1 MKKLFTLSFIALGMI
16 ALQSSVNFS
25 SVPPTGYTGASG
37 DYCNSCHSSFA
48 LNSGGG
54 GVSISGLPTSNYVP
68 NQQYTFSLT
77 INHGTADRR
86 RWGFSIAAVNGNGNS
101 VGSFSSANSN
111 AATNGTELS
120 HNNAVSTGDANTYT
134 YNNLRWTAPA
144 TANQAV
150 TFYYVGNAGNA
161 AGGSSGDYIY
171 SGTSAIALPITL
183 ASFDAIVKGETVGLR
198 WKTSNEING
207 DYFLIEKSDNGQH
220 FYNIG
225 KVIANGNTTTTS
237 SYSFTDAKPSF
248 FERDIFYRLQL
259 VDKDGTRKL
268 SNTVKVRL
276 AATETQLI
284 KVYPTITTRNSTV
297 IADIKTERNRTI
309 DIQFIDNTGKVL
321 ATQQHALVS
330 GSNTIKVAM
339 PNNAATGVI
348 FATFSSGNW
357 KQTIRLLIL

>member
-1 MKKLFTLSFIALGMI
+1 MKKFFTLSCIAMGMI

-54 GVSISGLPTSNYVP
+54 SVSVSGLPTANYVP

-86 RWGFSIAAVNGNGNS
+86 RWGFSIAATDANGNS
-101 VGSFSSANSN
+101 VGSFTTTNAN
-111 AATNGTELS
+111 AAPNSTELS
-120 HNNAVSTGDANTYT
+120 HNNAVSTGNANTYT

-150 TFYYVGNAGNA
+150 TFYYVGNAANAASGNA
-161 AGGSSGDYIY
+161 GDYIY

-183 ASFDAIVKGETVGLR
+183 ASFDAVVKGEAVTLR
-198 WKTSNEING
+198 WKTSSEING
-207 DYFLIEKSDNGQH
+207 DYFLVEKSDNGQY
-220 FYNIG
+220 FYNVG
-225 KVIANGNTTTTS
+225 KVTANGNTTTTS
-237 SYSFTDAKPSF
+237 SYSFTDNKPSF

-259 VDKDGTRKL
+259 VDKDGSRKL

-276 AATETQLI
+276 AASETQLI
-284 KVYPTITTRNSTV
+284 KVYPTITTRNSMVT
-297 IADIKTERNRTI
+297 ADIKSVQNQTMN
-309 DIQFIDNTGKVL
+309 IQFTDINGKVL
-321 ATQQHALVS
+321 ATQKHALVS
-330 GSNTIKVAM
+330 GSNVIRFAM
-339 PNNAATGVI
+339 PTNAATGMVL
-348 FATFSSGNW
+348 ATFSGSNW
-357 KQTIRLLIL
+357 KQTIRLTVL